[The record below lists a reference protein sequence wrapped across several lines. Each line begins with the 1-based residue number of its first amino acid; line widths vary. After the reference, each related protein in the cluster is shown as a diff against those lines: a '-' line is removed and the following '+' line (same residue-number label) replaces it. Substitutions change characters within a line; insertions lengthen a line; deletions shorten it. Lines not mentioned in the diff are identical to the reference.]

1 MAGPNSFPARRTARG
16 LGIARL
22 LGGHHKLFCAF
33 LAFVSVVALG
43 PGVVAQ
49 STGKTVRRHKV
60 AVEDPLNPP
69 ELQQA
74 EAAIE
79 KKDYASAEPLLKQVV
94 GKNPA
99 NYRAWFDLGFVNN
112 ATGRAEESIAA
123 YEKSVAA
130 KPDVFESNLNLG
142 LMLAK
147 ADQPDAE
154 HYLRA
159 ATKLKPAAHPEQN
172 LEQAWLALA
181 HAVES
186 AKPQEALDAY
196 DHAAKLQPKDP
207 EPHLSAASLLFRQN
221 QYAEAEQQYR
231 QALAIDPKSPDAL
244 IGIANIYA
252 RGDRLTEAA
261 DTLRQLVSVRPDYA
275 PAHFE
280 LARILE
286 ADKKPDEAIAEYEAG
301 LKLTPNDKDAQLS
314 LAQSYASA
322 GKYAQALPLYQAL
335 LAANPNDPQLHYS
348 LGRAYMKQRNFS
360 KAQEEFLAAIK
371 LKPDF
376 GAAYG
381 DLAFAA
387 NENQNYEVTIRA
399 LDARAKLLPETP
411 ITYFLRATS
420 YDHLRLKKE
429 AASNY
434 HLFLQVANGQYPD
447 QEWQARHRL
456 VAIEPKK

>member
-1 MAGPNSFPARRTARG
+1 MRE
-16 LGIARL
+16 LGIPCCARNDKVVSAL
-22 LGGHHKLFCAF
+22 LICASIFLFG
-33 LAFVSVVALG
+33 LRLS
-43 PGVVAQ
+43 AQ
-49 STGKTVRRHKV
+49 STGKTVRHHKI
-60 AVEDPLNPP
+60 AIEDPLFPP

-79 KKDYASAEPLLKQVV
+79 KKNYSTAESLLKQVV
-94 GKNPA
+94 DKNAA
-99 NYRAWFDLGFVNN
+99 NYRAWFDLGFVYN
-112 ATGRAEESIAA
+112 ALGRTEDSIAA
-123 YEKSVAA
+123 YEKSVKA

-159 ATKLKPAAHPEQN
+159 ATKLKPADHPEQN

-186 AKPQEALDAY
+186 GNPHAALDAY
-196 DHAAKLQPKDP
+196 DHAAKLQPKDLV
-207 EPHLSAASLLFRQN
+207 PHLSAASLLFRQT

-231 QALAIDPKSPDAL
+231 QVLAIDPKSADAL
-244 IGIANIYA
+244 IGIATIYA

-261 DTLRQLVSVRPDYA
+261 DSLRQLVSLRPDYA

-301 LKLTPNDKDAQLS
+301 LKLAPDDKEAQLS

-322 GKYAQALPLYQAL
+322 GKYDKALPLYQAL
-335 LAANPNDPQLHYS
+335 LATTPNDPQLHYG
-348 LGRAYMKQRNFS
+348 LGHAYMKQRNFP
-360 KAQEEFLAAIK
+360 KAQEEFLTVVK

-399 LDARAKLLPETP
+399 LDARAKMLPETP

-429 AASNY
+429 AAANY
-434 HLFLQVANGQYPD
+434 HLFLQAANGQYPD